1 MSKEDLQGLRR
12 LLAVMEQ
19 LRDPED
25 GCPWDR
31 EQTARSI
38 APWTIEEACEVA
50 AAVEEGDATHWREE
64 LGDLLFHVVFHARLA
79 EEQDEFDFDAVA
91 GAAAAKLEQR
101 HPHVFAGAEVPSMK
115 EFNRSWEAAKSEDR
129 EHIDDHLPAQL
140 PALMRALKLQKRA
153 ASLGF
158 DWPDKEGPRGKIHEE
173 LSELEASDPADAAAL
188 REEVG
193 DLLFAV
199 VNLARHLNVEPEQ
212 ALREANRKFTRR
224 FNHIESRLAEQGVKP
239 RDTSLE
245 QLDALWD
252 EAKALER
259 REISGGGDDSH
270 AGRGST

>member
-1 MSKEDLQGLRR
+1 MSKNDLQGLRR
-12 LLAVMEQ
+12 LLAVMER

-31 EQTARSI
+31 AQTPRSI

-50 AAVEEGDATHWREE
+50 EAAEAGDVGHWREE

-79 EEQDEFDFDAVA
+79 EEAGQFDFDTVA
-91 GAAAAKLEQR
+91 EGVSNKLERR
-101 HPHVFAGAEVPSMK
+101 HPHVFAGAETPSAND
-115 EFNRSWEAAKSEDR
+115 FNRRWEAAKSHGR
-129 EHIDDHLPAQL
+129 EHIDDHLPVQL

-153 ASLGF
+153 ATLGF
-158 DWPDKEGPRGKIHEE
+158 DWPDAEGPRGKIHEE
-173 LSELEASDPADAAAL
+173 LSELQAADTEDAAAL

-224 FNHIESRLAEQGVKP
+224 FRHIESRLAGEGVNP
-239 RDTSLE
+239 RDASLE

-252 EAKALER
+252 EAKDLER
-259 REISGGGDDSH
+259 KGD
-270 AGRGST
+270 AVG